1 MDFNFIKQ
9 KYKYSKIISKSTDI
23 FKNGKLIWTT
33 VGLVGVLIII
43 FFVVLSQLTAPLN
56 TKNGEKIFIIKEGEG
71 LEMIAEQLESQNII
85 RNKWGFVFHVLLHG
99 QSKNLQA
106 GNYQLSSTM
115 SVNEIVAKI
124 VEGDVVP
131 QGIKVTIP
139 EGFSNRQIQE
149 RLLNLGIIGKD
160 DKLPQK
166 TEGYLFPDTYYF
178 EKGSSIE
185 EIVKKMQDNFFKR
198 IGEEISKDLLAD
210 SSMKLPNAVT
220 MASILEKEVKSDED
234 RAIVAGIFWKR
245 IENNYPLESCATIA
259 YILGVDKWRYSYE
272 DTRIKS
278 PYNTYINI
286 GLPPTPINN
295 PGISAIKAALYPKE
309 TDYNFFL
316 TDPETGKTIFS
327 KTLEEH
333 NANKA
338 KYLN

>member
-1 MDFNFIKQ
+1 MDFNFIK
-9 KYKYSKIISKSTDI
+9 KESKCNKIAKKSADL
-23 FKNGKLIWTT
+23 FKNGKLIWVT
-33 VGLVGVLIII
+33 VGLVGLLVIV
-43 FFVVLSQLTAPLN
+43 FFITLHQLTAPLN
-56 TKNGEKIFIIKEGEG
+56 AKNGEKVFTVEEGEG
-71 LEMIAEQLESQNII
+71 LEKIAEKLDSQGVI
-85 RNKWGFVFHVLLHG
+85 RSKWGFIFHVLLQG
-99 QSKNLQA
+99 QSKGLQA
-106 GNYQLSSTM
+106 GQYQLSSAM
-115 SVNEIVAKI
+115 SVNEIVTTI
-124 VEGDVVP
+124 VGGKVIP

-139 EGFSNRQIQE
+139 EGFSNRQIE
-149 RLLNLGIIGKD
+149 KRLFNLGIIGKD
-160 DKLPQK
+160 DKLPQE

-178 EKGSSIE
+178 EKDSSIE
-185 EIVKKMQDNFFKR
+185 KIVKKMQDNFLKR
-198 IGEEISKDLLAD
+198 VGEEISRDLLAD
-210 SSMKLPNAVT
+210 SSMKLPNAVI

-259 YILGVDKWRYSYE
+259 YILEVDKWRYSYE

-309 TDYNFFL
+309 SEYNFFL

-333 NANKA
+333 NANKV
-338 KYLN
+338 KYLD